1 MFDQKD
7 ENSEFEQWTSAKRYE
22 RVNVRLK
29 AKMEEYNDQP
39 RVKMDVQSLDMY
51 DPEKGLKDS
60 QSLIQSDSGEIL
72 EAVAKRGLN

>member
-39 RVKMDVQSLDMY
+39 RVKMDVHSLDMY
-51 DPEKGLKDS
+51 DSEKGLKDS

-72 EAVAKRGLN
+72 EAVVKRGLN